1 MKIAL
6 MKTVKNIKTALPIV
20 AGVLMLFSLLN
31 PLLEGFYIKIFTGN
45 YLIDPLIGAVAGSF
59 SFGIPIVSYVTGGEL
74 LKRGVSLLAV
84 VAFILTWATVGI
96 AMLPL
101 EISIF
106 GKKFAIVRNSL
117 NFISSVT
124 IAILTVLTINFFK

>member
-1 MKIAL
+1 MKVAL
-6 MKTVKNIKTALPIV
+6 HKTIKNIKTALPIV

-31 PLLEGFYIKIFTGN
+31 PLLEGFYLKVFTGN
-45 YLIDPLIGAVAGSF
+45 YLIDPLIGAVVGSF

-74 LKRGVSLLAV
+74 LKSGVSLLAV
-84 VAFILTWATVGI
+84 AAFILTWATVGI

-106 GKKFAIVRNSL
+106 GKKFAFVRNSL
-117 NFISSVT
+117 NFISSVS
-124 IAILTVLTINFFK
+124 IAILTVLTINIFK

>member
-1 MKIAL
+1 MKVAL
-6 MKTVKNIKTALPIV
+6 QKTVKNIKTALPIV

-31 PLLEGFYIKIFTGN
+31 PLLEGFYLKIFTGN

-74 LKRGVSLLAV
+74 LKSGVSLLAV
-84 VAFILTWATVGI
+84 AAFVLTWATVGI

-106 GKKFAIVRNSL
+106 GKKFAFVRNSL
-117 NFISSVT
+117 NFVSSVA
-124 IAILTVLTINFFK
+124 IAILTVLTLNFFK

>member
-1 MKIAL
+1 MKIAFK
-6 MKTVKNIKTALPIV
+6 KTVKNIKTALPIV

-31 PLLEGFYIKIFTGN
+31 PLLEGFYLKIFTGN

-74 LKRGVSLLAV
+74 LKSGVSLLAV
-84 VAFILTWATVGI
+84 AAFVLTWATVGI

-117 NFISSVT
+117 NFVSSVA